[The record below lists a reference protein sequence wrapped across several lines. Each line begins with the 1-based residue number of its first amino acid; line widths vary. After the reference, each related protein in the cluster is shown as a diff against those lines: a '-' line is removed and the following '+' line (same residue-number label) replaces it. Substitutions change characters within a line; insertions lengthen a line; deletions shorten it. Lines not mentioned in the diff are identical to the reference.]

1 MIKIVKWAIGWL
13 VSHATFK
20 VTTSETPEGK
30 PLGGHDVPELSDKYI
45 IILISIGPAI
55 ILHGYWQY
63 Q

>member
-1 MIKIVKWAIGWL
+1 MIRIVKWALSWL

-20 VTTSETPEGK
+20 ITTNDTPEGK
-30 PLGGHDVPELSDKYI
+30 PLGGHDIPELPDKYI
-45 IILISIGPAI
+45 IVLIEVGPAI